1 MRRLHPATVICGILA
16 ILFFVIA
23 YNCATLPHL
32 TLWFNDHQRTF
43 TRAENPVVFWAP
55 AVGALILAV
64 LCLLATYHLHF
75 RLRLSRPVIEAPAI
89 LKWIPLILP
98 AIAVLAMLIAM
109 LIYVLQR

>member
-16 ILFFVIA
+16 ILFLIIA

-32 TLWFNDHQRTF
+32 TVWLNDHQRTF
-43 TRAENPVVFWAP
+43 TRAENPAVFWAP

-75 RLRLSRPVIEAPAI
+75 HLRLSRPVIEGPAI
-89 LKWIPLILP
+89 LKWLPLILP

>member
-16 ILFFVIA
+16 ILFLIFA

-32 TLWFNDHQRTF
+32 TVWFNDRQWKF
-43 TRAENPVVFWAP
+43 TRAENPAVFWAP
-55 AVGALILAV
+55 AVGALILALV
-64 LCLLATYHLHF
+64 CLLATYQLHF
-75 RLRLSRPVIEAPAI
+75 HLRLSRPVIQGPAI
-89 LKWIPLILP
+89 LKWLPLILP